1 MIKKKI
7 KEYGNKSKRQRIDIN
22 LSDGFKPGDEVV
34 LIPANEY
41 DEIKTK
47 LFEYTAMDKELQI
60 LQNQEQNL
68 KEIVEDV
75 TTPIH
80 ENYKKELQDKD
91 TQIKQLQR
99 QLNTLKRI
107 FNQFIIDITSLSAW
121 DIFFRGKHKDLISD
135 FNSKIWIT
143 TNDNEVEEMDQ
154 PAISGSEVK
163 K

>member
-34 LIPANEY
+34 ILPANEY

-47 LFEYTAMDKELQI
+47 LFEYNALEKENQL
-60 LQNQEQNL
+60 LHNQEQNL
-68 KEIVEDV
+68 QSIIEDV
-75 TTPIH
+75 TTPIYSRH
-80 ENYKKELQDKD
+80 EQELKDKD
-91 TQIKQLQR
+91 KQIEQLKR
-99 QLNTLKRI
+99 QVDTLKKI

-121 DIFFRGKHKDLISD
+121 DIGFRGKHKDLISD
-135 FNSKIWIT
+135 FNSRIWFT
-143 TNDNEVEEMDQ
+143 TNDNKVEDVDA
-154 PAISGSEVK
+154 PAIPGDEGK